1 MHVLI
6 PLHVFLLFIFL
17 NKNQFIDDLCNFY
30 NGTFLQ
36 IKIQHVDGPRE
47 ESEERNELI
56 LTKVGFFLYKNIDS
70 NFFI

>member
-6 PLHVFLLFIFL
+6 PLHVFLLLIFL

-47 ESEERNELI
+47 ESEEIIEMN
-56 LTKVGFFLYKNIDS
+56 
-70 NFFI
+70 

>member
-6 PLHVFLLFIFL
+6 PLHVFLLLIFL

-30 NGTFLQ
+30 NGTFMH
-36 IKIQHVDGPRE
+36 IKIQHVDGSRE

-56 LTKVGFFLYKNIDS
+56 LTKVGFFSL
-70 NFFI
+70 